1 MMQATKRRPGIL
13 WTEKPDEFR
22 PAGSE
27 GFSVQMARGDYLG
40 RHFAGVTAAAS
51 TTGGLIQAMS
61 WVTVLVAAALF
72 IEGVRRARLPERQG
86 GVGVVEV
93 DERRI
98 TYLGPLGGGAL
109 SINDLSRIKVRTT
122 GLGPAAADFYWEFTD
137 RAGQRLTIP
146 GNAENAGAL
155 FDALTALPGADY
167 EAVIRA
173 SKSKSET
180 EHLVWEN
187 TQGSLD

>member
-1 MMQATKRRPGIL
+1 MSLIRP
-13 WTEKPDEFR
+13 E
-22 PAGSE
+22 
-27 GFSVQMARGDYLG
+27 
-40 RHFAGVTAAAS
+40 AAAFLKKWREAIIS
-51 TTGGLIQAMS
+51 GVILLGSLQAASMTFGLVQAMS

-86 GVGVVEV
+86 GVGMVEV
-93 DERRI
+93 DERQI

-109 SINDLSRIKVRTT
+109 SIDELQRIKVKTT

-173 SKSKSET
+173 SKSKSGT
-180 EHLVWEN
+180 EQVVWEN
-187 TQGSLD
+187 TQGPSD